1 MTPINFSLPGFFK
14 KTGAGVAEFN
24 EDAPPITDDLLVFFD
39 PDYGVFSDDGHTLA
53 VDGDNIR
60 QMWDRSATGNTLTQ
74 NQANAQPIYNTT
86 QFGNGNAAIS
96 AVNDW
101 FYFTDDLDL
110 DNTTSWTWYFVYEKT
125 NTTAIMYSYFLGASG
140 GYPRSEFRSNLI
152 QIRGTTGSGRNV
164 AYNDDGALK
173 VIAVT
178 VDRSANEFKLYANG
192 SYIGTSVSQVSNWP
206 VDIGRIFGSSNFVTY
221 FGNSMFYTDAH
232 DATQISQ
239 VSGWLNEK
247 YDIYDPY
254 APPITDGLE
263 LYMNPDL
270 ETYSDLGVTLATD
283 GDNIRQI
290 NDRSGNDNTLTQTSA
305 SFQPLYDTSEFG
317 NGNASLFTGSYD
329 SLDFESSIVIPDAS
343 SWTFY
348 TVYKKDVLGD
358 YSAAIGNRGG
368 EDSSHINFR
377 SGYVRAS
384 DDSNQYNWNA
394 HTDDTTLKVMAVVVD
409 STANT
414 ISVYKN
420 GSLVVSNSLTYSD
433 TFTFRTLFAHSG
445 IPGTNT
451 YWGNALLFSE
461 KHDSTEVG
469 TMSDWLNDKYDIY

>member
-1 MTPINFSLPGFFK
+1 
-14 KTGAGVAEFN
+14 
-24 EDAPPITDDLLVFFD
+24 
-39 PDYGVFSDDGHTLA
+39 
-53 VDGDNIR
+53 
-60 QMWDRSATGNTLTQ
+60 
-74 NQANAQPIYNTT
+74 
-86 QFGNGNAAIS
+86 
-96 AVNDW
+96 
-101 FYFTDDLDL
+101 
-110 DNTTSWTWYFVYEKT
+110 
-125 NTTAIMYSYFLGASG
+125 
-140 GYPRSEFRSNLI
+140 
-152 QIRGTTGSGRNV
+152 
-164 AYNDDGALK
+164 
-173 VIAVT
+173 
-178 VDRSANEFKLYANG
+178 
-192 SYIGTSVSQVSNWP
+192 
-206 VDIGRIFGSSNFVTY
+206 
-221 FGNSMFYTDAH
+221 MFYTDAH

-348 TVYKKDVLGD
+348 TVYKRDVLGD